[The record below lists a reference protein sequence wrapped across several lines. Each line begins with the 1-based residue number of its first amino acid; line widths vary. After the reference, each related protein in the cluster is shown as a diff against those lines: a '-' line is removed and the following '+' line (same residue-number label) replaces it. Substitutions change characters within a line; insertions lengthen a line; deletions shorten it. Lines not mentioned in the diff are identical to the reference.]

1 MSPSSPAEEAND
13 LKSFQRE
20 FKSHLGYQSTYSIH
34 TMQILAAFKSVI
46 PEFHAFS
53 DDDNRYNLGA
63 TWTAPDGLKDY
74 HNLELRYV
82 HNSERL
88 ALQGDPQP
96 DGSWRYTE
104 PNGSVHTITADRA
117 RHFMEQTHQHATIM
131 CAMLDKLRESGV
143 MEPVV
148 DTEVQP
154 A

>member
-1 MSPSSPAEEAND
+1 
-13 LKSFQRE
+13 
-20 FKSHLGYQSTYSIH
+20 
-34 TMQILAAFKSVI
+34 MQILAAFKSII

-53 DDDNRYNLGA
+53 DDDNRYNFGA

-96 DGSWRYTE
+96 DGSWRYVE
-104 PNGSVHTITADRA
+104 PNGCVHVITADRA
-117 RHFMEQTHQHATIM
+117 KHFMEQTQAHATIM
-131 CAMLDKLRESGV
+131 CGMLDKLKETGIV
-143 MEPVV
+143 GPMV
-148 DTEVQP
+148 DAQAQV

>member
-1 MSPSSPAEEAND
+1 
-13 LKSFQRE
+13 
-20 FKSHLGYQSTYSIH
+20 
-34 TMQILAAFKSVI
+34 MQILAAFKSVI

-117 RHFMEQTHQHATIM
+117 RHFMEQTHAHANIM
-131 CAMLDKLRESGV
+131 CAMLDKLKESGIAGP
-143 MEPVV
+143 MV
-148 DTEVQP
+148 DATAQT

>member
-1 MSPSSPAEEAND
+1 
-13 LKSFQRE
+13 
-20 FKSHLGYQSTYSIH
+20 
-34 TMQILAAFKSVI
+34 MQIFAAFKSII

-96 DGSWRYTE
+96 DGSWKYTE
-104 PNGSVHTITADRA
+104 PNGSVHVISADRA
-117 RHFMEQTHQHATIM
+117 KHFMEQTQAHATIM
-131 CAMLDKLRESGV
+131 CSMLDKLKENGIV
-143 MEPVV
+143 GPMV
-148 DTEVQP
+148 DAQAQT